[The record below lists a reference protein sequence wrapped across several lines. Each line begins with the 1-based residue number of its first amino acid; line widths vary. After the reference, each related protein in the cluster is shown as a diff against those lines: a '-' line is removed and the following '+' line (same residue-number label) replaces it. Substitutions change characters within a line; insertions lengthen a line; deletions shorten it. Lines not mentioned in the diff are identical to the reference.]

1 MRLRGSPCHQL
12 VVVEEGEEEEE
23 QGDEEEVKEVIIVL
37 ALSGFPHNRGGSWR
51 RRRREG
57 QQDQQGGEEEQ
68 EEGPRNSWTD
78 QISDRQQVWQC
89 SNLQGEEGFQDQGS
103 QLLKGE
109 GAPDALP
116 WYSDARKVMF
126 GQQEALVTRHQPT
139 DPRWILRVLK

>member
-1 MRLRGSPCHQL
+1 M
-12 VVVEEGEEEEE
+12 VVEEGEDEEEQEQE

-51 RRRREG
+51 RGQEG

-126 GQQEALVTRHQPT
+126 GQQAALVTRHQPT
-139 DPRWILRVLK
+139 ELRWILRELK